1 MLLWRDYRLYI
12 IIYDVFEYAADCL
25 GGKKNTECMDTA
37 TYKDQLE
44 QEIIMIDITLL
55 QDFIDESE
63 EHLDEME
70 VGLLSL
76 EDAPDDKEKLNDVFR
91 SVHSIKGSAEY
102 IGAENIARL
111 THKLENLLELLRQG
125 DGEPDRALI
134 DLLIDSRD
142 RLSILLKDL
151 SRDKEEKTDISDIL
165 KQIEILSGRGGQ
177 QPEAATGE
185 DDSPTADYRSENE
198 ACLPEDDDGIVE
210 LTDIIDDADFE
221 TEDEIIELTCIVE
234 EPAAYNKIENQDKD
248 EIPDKNEC
256 ASALLAGEAE
266 AHDFLLENQEDA
278 PPVEGKIA
286 YDDESDEELM
296 EIFLQHLQEN
306 LLAFRELV
314 KGLPMSG
321 NCSDIFV
328 KCLNIVLSLK
338 SSANYMDFKEL
349 VDVYEEWISQI
360 EKFQEEL
367 FLQDQVDFSVF
378 FKSVKEYTTKI
389 TGFFPKHPE
398 IGIEIDIEAVDEQS
412 CEQPGFKSSEASS
425 EIDDVDLSLNPEQAS
440 REKDTDL
447 FEAAIVERMNLPADY
462 NPMEDF
468 QQASTPLA
476 ERSRSSESINAAS
489 GKIKKSKNSL
499 ELELSGDKTL
509 SHQKRFAPK
518 KSDSP
523 AGKILAQSVRVDV
536 SKIDGLMNRAGEL
549 VINRAAF
556 TQLLNEMNLLKHDLY
571 NQSGLDQTIGK
582 RFQDLTFRFG
592 ETISSLGRVAND
604 LQEDAMKI
612 RMFPIAQLFNRY
624 PRLIRDLTRGTE
636 KKVRL
641 IMSGED
647 TELDKMIIQEIGD
660 PLVHIIRN
668 AVDHGIETVAE
679 RRKAGKADEGLLQL
693 KSFHEGN
700 CVVIEIIDDGMGIDP
715 EIIKEVAARN
725 NIMTQP
731 ELDRMQTREL
741 IRLIMK
747 PGFSTSSE
755 ITKTSGRGVGMDV
768 VRQNIEKLNGAIEIS
783 SKPGTG
789 TCILIKIPLTMAI
802 IKALMVTVA
811 GDIFTIPLASVEETF
826 QMEPGEFFEIEGME
840 VIRLRGNIT
849 PLLRLSE
856 LFRLETASRPDA
868 KVFVVIVN
876 TGERK
881 VGLIVDELLG
891 QQEVVIKP
899 LMDYLQE
906 DSGFSGAT
914 ILGDG
919 SISFIIDVHGLI
931 KLAGNIRNRRRKD
944 SNYYMGTVSRFCGR
958 TISDS
963 AEQATH

>member
-1 MLLWRDYRLYI
+1 MFSSMRPTASA
-12 IIYDVFEYAADCL
+12 V
-25 GGKKNTECMDTA
+25 KNCRMYDTA
-37 TYKDQLE
+37 TYKDQPE

-70 VGLLSL
+70 AGLLSL
-76 EDAPDDKEKLNDVFR
+76 EDAPDDKDKLNDVFR

-125 DGEPDRALI
+125 GGEPDRALI

-142 RLSILLKDL
+142 RLSMLFKDL
-151 SRDKEEKTDISDIL
+151 SRDQEEKTDISDLL
-165 KQIEILSGRGGQ
+165 KQIERLSGSGGQ
-177 QPEAATGE
+177 RVEAAIDK
-185 DDSPTADYRSENE
+185 DDSPAADYGSEYE
-198 ACLPEDDDGIVE
+198 ECLPADGEGIIELADIV
-210 LTDIIDDADFE
+210 DDANVE
-221 TEDEIIELTCIVE
+221 TDDEIIELTCIVG
-234 EPAAYNKIENQDKD
+234 EPSAYNKVENQDKD
-248 EIPDKNEC
+248 EMSDQREC
-256 ASALLAGEAE
+256 ALAVLTGEAE

-278 PPVEGKIA
+278 PAVEEKIA
-286 YDDESDEELM
+286 YDDESDEELL

-306 LLAFRELV
+306 LMAFRELV
-314 KGLPMSG
+314 KGLPASG

-328 KCLNIVLSLK
+328 KCLNIILSLK

-349 VDVYEEWISQI
+349 VDAYEEWIAQI
-360 EKFQEEL
+360 ETFQEEL

-378 FKSVKEYTTKI
+378 FKSVKEYTIKI

-398 IGIEIDIEAVDEQS
+398 IGIKIDIEEADEQS
-412 CEQPGFKSSEASS
+412 CEQPGLKASEACSV
-425 EIDDVDLSLNPEQAS
+425 IDDEVNLSLDLKQES
-440 REKDTDL
+440 SEKDTDL
-447 FEAAIVERMNLPADY
+447 FEMAVMERMNAPADY

-468 QQASTPLA
+468 QKASTPLA
-476 ERSRSSESINAAS
+476 EMSQASESINAAS
-489 GKIKKSKNSL
+489 GKLKKSENSM
-499 ELELSGDKTL
+499 EWELSEDKTL
-509 SHQKRFAPK
+509 SQQKLFDPK

-523 AGKILAQSVRVDV
+523 AGKILTQSVRVDV
-536 SKIDGLMNRAGEL
+536 GKIDALMNRAGEL

-571 NQSGLDQTIGK
+571 NRSGLDQTIGK
-582 RFQDLTFRFG
+582 QFRHLTFRFG
-592 ETISSLGRVAND
+592 ETIASLGRVAND

-641 IMSGED
+641 LMRGED

-668 AVDHGIETVAE
+668 AVDHGIETVVE

-693 KSFHEGN
+693 KSSHEGN
-700 CVVIEIIDDGMGIDP
+700 YVVIEIIDDGMGIDP

-768 VRQNIEKLNGAIEIS
+768 VRQNIEKLNGIIEIS

-789 TCILIKIPLTMAI
+789 TRILVKIPLTMAI

-811 GDIFTIPLASVEETF
+811 GDIFTIPLASVEETL

-856 LFRLETASRPDA
+856 LFRLEAASRPDA

-958 TISDS
+958 AISDS